1 MQEGGNGVKRSLL
14 GQACTKFFAGVI
26 LVGFLLFLPAGTM
39 AFPNGWLLM
48 AVLFLPMFIGG
59 LIMWRK
65 APDLLA
71 RRLKAKEE
79 QGEQKMVIALS
90 GLMFLAGFLLAGLRF
105 RFHWSGLP
113 AVVVVAA
120 CVIFLV
126 GYGLF
131 SLVLRQNA
139 YLSRTIQVEQ
149 GQTVVDTGLYGI
161 VRHPMYTA
169 TLLMFLSMPL
179 ILGSW
184 QAFLVFLVYPAL
196 IAKRIKNEEIVLSR
210 ELQGYEAYCR
220 KTRYRLIPYIW

>member
-1 MQEGGNGVKRSLL
+1 MKRSLL

-48 AVLFLPMFIGG
+48 TVLFLPMFIGG

-79 QGEQKMVIALS
+79 QGEQKTVIALS

-210 ELQGYEAYCR
+210 ELQGYEAYCQ

>member
-1 MQEGGNGVKRSLL
+1 MKRSLL

-48 AVLFLPMFIGG
+48 TVLFLPMFIGG

-79 QGEQKMVIALS
+79 QGEQKTVIALS

-169 TLLMFLSMPL
+169 TLLLFLSMPL

-210 ELQGYEAYCR
+210 ELQGYEAYCQ

>member
-79 QGEQKMVIALS
+79 QGEQKTVIALS

-210 ELQGYEAYCR
+210 ELQGYEAYCQ